1 MTYHVFGGML
11 NLTQS
16 NPLEKLAG
24 NAALQLEYANHGEN
38 CGDGKGYENIDQCRP
53 PYGHKRLRKNC
64 CLLPTWLSGSR
75 DENVN
80 EIIVH

>member
-1 MTYHVFGGML
+1 MTYHVFGGTL
-11 NLTQS
+11 HLTQS
-16 NPLEKLAG
+16 NPLEKLACI
-24 NAALQLEYANHGEN
+24 AALQLECANHGEN
-38 CGDGKGYENIDQCRP
+38 CNGNGYENIDQCRP

-64 CLLPTWLSGSR
+64 CFLSTWLNGSR